1 MEKNRRH
8 LMEGAR
14 DLEYG
19 YKMAQGDLWSRVWI
33 QGMENM
39 RCFGTNNI
47 IKKFS
52 LIRGRKY

>member
-1 MEKNRRH
+1 
-8 LMEGAR
+8 MEGAR